1 MGMKNLEYRTKKT
14 ECRIARS
21 RELEPVTGNHGR
33 ERQAAIFI
41 ILVCVMCGICG
52 CGTYKAG
59 SAGVMAANKERDGV
73 TIKMEHGRLKLQ
85 VFSPGVIRVVYGNDE
100 AIAKTKSFAVT
111 GKPASAGWKI
121 VDDANEVR
129 LITNKIEVRVDRA
142 SGVVG
147 FYDANGQV
155 ILVEKA
161 NGERLSKQSFGLSGN
176 EAIYGLGQHPNGL
189 MNYRGASVRLRQE
202 NGEIAVPMLVSSRG
216 YGVLWDNA
224 SVTNVKVG
232 SAEEANPLLTFSSE
246 AADVADYYFIY
257 GPQLDEVI
265 AGYRMLTGAAPLM
278 SKWTWGF
285 WQCRERYKTQKELL
299 DVVVEYR
306 KRGIGLDGIIQDW
319 QYWKPGQWGSHEFDP
334 RRYPGPTEMV
344 KAVHDA
350 NAHIIISVWP
360 KFEPNS
366 KNLAELEKA
375 GAIYSKTYPS
385 VYPKG
390 VNKWYDAFN
399 AKGRLIYWKQ
409 ISKNLFSRGFDG
421 WWLDASEPELSGKW
435 GEMKNMTTAQ
445 GSGAIVYNAWPLLHT
460 TAVYQGQR
468 AETSAKRVFILT
480 RSAYSGQQR
489 NAAVAWSG
497 DIKGTWEVF
506 AKQIPA
512 GLNFS
517 VSGIP
522 YWNTDIGGFFSGNP
536 SDPNYAEL
544 FTRWFEFGAFCP
556 MFRVH
561 GTNYPKEI
569 WRFDEATQRIMVEY
583 IRMRY
588 HLIPYI
594 YSCSW
599 MVTSASYTMMRPLVM
614 DFRNDPNVFDIR
626 DQYMFGPAVM
636 VNPVTQPGAMSRNV
650 YLPQGTTWTDFWTG
664 RSFPGGQTVNAT
676 ATIETMPIF
685 VRAGSIIPY
694 GPAIEYATQ
703 SNDPIEL
710 RVYRGGDGAFTLYED
725 EGDNYNYEK
734 GNYATIKITWSQSQ
748 QTLTIGPRQGKFT
761 GMRNNRKF
769 NIVWVTPGHGEG
781 IFPADKPDRVVE
793 YSGKE
798 LKIR

>member
-1 MGMKNLEYRTKKT
+1 MRIKFFILLCVICAISGCEIYNKQTPAGGKT
-14 ECRIARS
+14 I
-21 RELEPVTGNHGR
+21 
-33 ERQAAIFI
+33 
-41 ILVCVMCGICG
+41 
-52 CGTYKAG
+52 
-59 SAGVMAANKERDGV
+59 NKERDGV
-73 TIKMEHGRLKLQ
+73 AFKINENRMKLQ
-85 VFSPGVIRVVYGNDE
+85 VFSPGAIRVVYGSDD

-111 GKPASAGWKI
+111 AKPASAGWKV

-129 LITNKIEVRVDRA
+129 LITDKIEAHVNKL
-142 SGVVG
+142 SGVLS
-147 FYDANGQV
+147 FYDANGLV
-155 ILVEKA
+155 ILAEKE
-161 NGERLSKQSFGLSGN
+161 NGERFLKQSFELSGE

-189 MNYRGASVRLRQE
+189 MNYRGASIRLRQE
-202 NGEIAVPMLVSSRG
+202 NGEIAVPMLISSNG
-216 YGVLWDNA
+216 YGVLWDNPA
-224 SVTNVKVG
+224 VTNVKVG
-232 SAEEANPLLTFSSE
+232 SAVEANSLLTISSE
-246 AADVADYYFIY
+246 AADVVDYYFIY

-265 AGYRMLTGAAPLM
+265 AGYRQLTGAAPMM

-299 DVVVEYR
+299 DVVAEYR

-319 QYWKPGQWGSHEFDP
+319 QYWRPGQWGSHEFDP
-334 RRYPGPTEMV
+334 RRYTDPTAMV
-344 KAVHDA
+344 KEVHDA
-350 NAHIIISVWP
+350 NAHIIVSVWP
-360 KFEPNS
+360 KFDPNT
-366 KNLAELEKA
+366 KNALELEKA
-375 GAIYSKTYPS
+375 GAIYSRTYPS

-390 VNKWYDAFN
+390 QSRWYDSFN
-399 AKGRLIYWKQ
+399 LKGRLIYWKQ

-435 GEMKNMTTAQ
+435 GEMRNIATAQ
-445 GSGAIVYNAWPLLHT
+445 GPGAKVYNAWPLLHT

-468 AETSAKRVFILT
+468 AETSARRVFILT
-480 RSAYSGQQR
+480 RSAYAGQQR

-497 DIKGTWEVF
+497 DIKGTWDVL

-517 VSGIP
+517 ISGIP

-569 WRFDEATQRIMVEY
+569 WKFNEATQRIMGEY
-583 IRMRY
+583 IKLRY
-588 HLIPYI
+588 HLLPYI

-599 MVTSASYTMMRPLVM
+599 LVTSRGCTMMRPLVM
-614 DFRNDPNVFDIR
+614 DFRDDANVFDIN
-626 DQYMFGPAVM
+626 DQYMFGPDLM
-636 VNPVTQPGAMSRNV
+636 INPVTQRGAMSRNV
-650 YLPQGTTWTDFWTG
+650 YLPKGTQWTDFWTG
-664 RSFPGGQTVNAT
+664 KSYAGGQTVNTA

-685 VRAGSIIPY
+685 IRAGSIIPY

-710 RVYRGGDGAFTLYED
+710 RVYRGADGASMLYED

-734 GNYATIKITWSQSQ
+734 GIYFTIEFAWSQSQ
-748 QTLTIGPRQGKFT
+748 QTLTIGSRQGKFP
-761 GMRNNRKF
+761 GMRNNRMF
-769 NIVWVTPGHGEG
+769 HIVWVSPNHGQG
-781 IFPADKPDRVVE
+781 ISLADKPDKVVE

-798 LKIR
+798 LKIRYSDEH